1 MKREVLD
8 VWFYRIKTL
17 PNREPLLASSL
28 CSMVCLWLVLIS
40 ALILAIKGAE
50 FDLRQLIVPSLCAM
64 GLATI
69 LFARW
74 KRMASQIKEQE
85 GSVKNYN
92 PESIERILGK
102 LAATAASFQ
111 WTTTIIFALISA
123 SKGMI
128 VKYIDVHRYS
138 LAGQGF
144 CIVALLFSFVLN
156 RLYAYSKKRLGEVK
170 ELTPEEQTFLKYEY
184 LGKFLFPQIFWAGA
198 FALFHWVVG

>member
-8 VWFYRIKTL
+8 VWFYRMKTL

-28 CSMVCLWLVLIS
+28 CSMGCLWLVLIS

-50 FDLRQLIVPSLCAM
+50 FDLRQLIIPSICAI

-85 GSVKNYN
+85 SSVKNYN

-102 LAATAASFQ
+102 LSATAASFQ
-111 WTTTIIFALISA
+111 WTTTIILVLISA
-123 SKGMI
+123 NKGMI
-128 VKYIDVHRYS
+128 FKYIDVHHYS
-138 LAGQGF
+138 LAVQGF

-156 RLYAYSKKRLGEVK
+156 RLFTYSKKRLDEVK
-170 ELTPEEQTFLKYEY
+170 ELTPEERTFLKYEY
-184 LGKFLFPQIFWAGA
+184 LGKFLFPQVFWAGA